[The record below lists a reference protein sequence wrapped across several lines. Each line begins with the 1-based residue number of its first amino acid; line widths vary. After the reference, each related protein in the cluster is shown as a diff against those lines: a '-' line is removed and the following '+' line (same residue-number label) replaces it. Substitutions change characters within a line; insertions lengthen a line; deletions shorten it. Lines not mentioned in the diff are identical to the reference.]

1 MKKAQRSQ
9 RKWLKLSLK
18 IDFFGMKNYKKSWV
32 DPPVSHY
39 IYIYSEAQVDLAILR
54 VLPQQE
60 PGPVKSKIVF
70 VGLERYVKE
79 I

>member
-1 MKKAQRSQ
+1 MAKIKSKNRLFWHEKLQKILGRSTC
-9 RKWLKLSLK
+9 LSL
-18 IDFFGMKNYKKSWV
+18 
-32 DPPVSHY
+32 Y

>member
-1 MKKAQRSQ
+1 M
-9 RKWLKLSLK
+9 LVEN
-18 IDFFGMKNYKKSWV
+18 NYN
-32 DPPVSHY
+32 
-39 IYIYSEAQVDLAILR
+39 IYSEAQVDLAILR